1 MERLTDSARS
11 LDEILVSNEF
21 LRQNL
26 HSSNATLQSLRIAS
40 SSRAVRCTPR
50 VHCISERTRH
60 GHRSYLR
67 RNLLLELQRRWFDRV
82 DR

>member
-1 MERLTDSARS
+1 MERPTDSARS

-40 SSRAVRCTPR
+40 SSRAVRRTPR
-50 VHCISERTRH
+50 VHSISERTRR